1 MTIKP
6 PGEPVTPGH
15 SQDKK
20 EFDHYLEGLFSSSFI
35 FRCISD
41 CYGTH
46 GKQDPLKARAVLN
59 ADTLQKS
66 NNLIIIYF

>member
-15 SQDKK
+15 RQDKR
-20 EFDHYLEGLFSSSFI
+20 EVDHCLEGLFFYSTYFWL
-35 FRCISD
+35 ISD
-41 CYGTH
+41 CHGTH

>member
-20 EFDHYLEGLFSSSFI
+20 ELDHYLEGLFFIVLYFSVDFGLLRDPRKTRSS
-35 FRCISD
+35 
-41 CYGTH
+41 
-46 GKQDPLKARAVLN
+46 
-59 ADTLQKS
+59 KS
-66 NNLIIIYF
+66 TCGIICRHPAKV

>member
-20 EFDHYLEGLFSSSFI
+20 ELDHYLEGLFFIVLYFSVDFGLLRNPRKTRSSKRTRGI
-35 FRCISD
+35 KCR
-41 CYGTH
+41 H
-46 GKQDPLKARAVLN
+46 LAKV
-59 ADTLQKS
+59 
-66 NNLIIIYF
+66 